1 MLPAKWQDMS
11 ILQRKSSF
19 YLNAARVTGAIAT
32 VIVALPGL
40 TAEKKQYVP
49 LVPVSKTSS
58 KAPTKKGVAVKNVAK
73 AAPAVGAKSKISFN
87 EQIRPILSNS
97 CFACHGPD
105 DKKRFAGLR
114 LDTREGA
121 IAEEDGSAAIV
132 PGKPE
137 KSVLMER
144 VTAHDP
150 EERMPPADSKKPL
163 LTLAQI
169 ALLRQWIIEGAD
181 YEPHW
186 AFAPL
191 RDAKPPVVR
200 NTKWPR
206 NSIDN
211 FILARLEKENVQP
224 AKEADRTTLIRR
236 VYLDLT
242 GLLPTP
248 AEVREFV
255 ADRRPNAYEVV
266 VDRLLKSPHYGE
278 RWGRHW
284 LDQARYADSNGYTFD
299 NERTMWPYRDWVIK
313 AVNDDMPFDQFTI
326 EQLAGDLLPDAK
338 KPQLIATAFH
348 RNTGINEEGGT
359 NPEQFRN
366 EAVVDR
372 TNTTSTV
379 WLGLTSGCAQC
390 HTHKFDPIT
399 HREYFEMFAFFN
411 HTEDANN
418 RGPTVPV
425 AKGEVFGE
433 NKTPEPPL
441 EVQQAA
447 WEKQELA
454 RLKVP
459 VGGVE
464 AAQWAPAEY
473 VEFMTENNAGFKLLP
488 DNSLLSDER
497 GGSNDTYRVVA
508 KSTLEQVAALR
519 LRVLP
524 HESLPR
530 NGPGTAANGNF
541 VLTTIEVTLDGKPIK
556 IASASADHEQPGYP
570 AAAALDDKANT
581 GWAINAPPGSKVKVN
596 SEHEAVFYFEKPIA
610 PNGKTLQVRLKHELN
625 DRYLIGRFDL
635 AFCATAPPPPMSEAT
650 AALLAALQVAPEKRS
665 AAQQAT
671 IREAFLP
678 NRPQPNTVDLMV
690 MKERAEP
697 RQTFIWQR
705 GDFLRPDTKVGPLE
719 PNVLRVLPPL
729 KAQGRA
735 TRLDLARWLVRE
747 DNPLTPRVT
756 MNRVWMR
763 YFGNGI
769 VETDDD
775 FGSQGAQPS
784 HPELL
789 DWLGREFMR
798 RKWSLKA
805 MHRLIVTSATYRQS
819 SKIRPELQEKDP
831 LNRLLARQIR
841 LRVEAEIVRDA
852 ALSASGLL
860 TPTIGGPGVRPPQP
874 PGVYAFTQQKKT
886 WTPSEGPDRF
896 RRALYTVFYRSAPYP
911 LFGTFDSSDFQ
922 TTCTRRTRSNTPLQ
936 SLTLANDPAFLEI
949 TQGLAARV
957 LREIKGNETKNETTK
972 EKEAS
977 DAALLDRQ
985 LKHAFFL
992 SLSRSPSEKELS
1004 ILRNHYHRQRR
1015 VFTEKPAAA
1024 AAFLSTE
1031 LKQGDQASAAALVS
1045 VARAIINTDAFITR
1059 E

>member
-1 MLPAKWQDMS
+1 MP
-11 ILQRKSSF
+11 LQSPSP
-19 YLNAARVTGAIAT
+19 YSVNHLWAVLGVVLVGVT
-32 VIVALPGL
+32 LPGL
-40 TAEKKQYVP
+40 TAEPKKYVP
-49 LVPVSKTSS
+49 VVSK
-58 KAPTKKGVAVKNVAK
+58 AAAKKVAAK
-73 AAPAVGAKSKISFN
+73 AAPAVARKNKIGFN
-87 EQIRPILSNS
+87 DQIRPILSNS

-121 IAEEDGSAAIV
+121 IEETDGVAAIV

-144 VTAHDP
+144 VAAHDL
-150 EERMPPADSKKPL
+150 EERMPPPESKKPY
-163 LTLAQI
+163 LTAAQI
-169 ALLRQWIIEGAD
+169 ALLRQWITEGAD

-200 NTKWPR
+200 NVRWPR

-211 FILARLEKENVQP
+211 FILARLEKEGLQP
-224 AKEADRTTLIRR
+224 APEADRATLIRR

-242 GLLPTP
+242 GLLPSP
-248 AEVREFV
+248 SEVRAFV
-255 ADRRPNAYEVV
+255 GDRRPNAYEVV
-266 VDRLLKSPHYGE
+266 VDGLLKSPHYGE

-284 LDQARYADSNGYTFD
+284 LDQARYADSSGYTVD

-326 EQLAGDLLPDAK
+326 EQLAGDLLPNAQK
-338 KPQLIATAFH
+338 SQLIATAFH
-348 RNTGINEEGGT
+348 RNTGINEEGGV
-359 NPEQFRN
+359 NAEQFRN

-372 TNTTSTV
+372 TNTTATV
-379 WLGLTSGCAQC
+379 WLGLTTGCAQC

-399 HREYFEMFAFFN
+399 HREYYEMFAFFN

-418 RGPTVPV
+418 RGPTVQV

-433 NKTPEPPL
+433 TRPAETML
-441 EVQQAA
+441 AAQQTA
-447 WEKQELA
+447 WEKQELT
-454 RLKVP
+454 RLTAPVADGNPVQWVP
-459 VGGVE
+459 
-464 AAQWAPAEY
+464 AQYVEY
-473 VEFMTENNAGFKLLP
+473 VTEGNAGFKLLP
-488 DNSLLSDER
+488 DNSLLSDGR
-497 GGSNDTYRVVA
+497 GGPNDTYRVVA
-508 KSTLEQVAALR
+508 KSTLEKVAVLR

-524 HESLPR
+524 HESLPK

-541 VLTTIEVTLDGKPIK
+541 VLTAVEVTLDGKPVK
-556 IASASADHEQPGYP
+556 IATASADHEQPGYP
-570 AAAALDDKANT
+570 AAATLDGKGPT
-581 GWAINAPPGSKVKVN
+581 GWAINAPPNSKVKVN
-596 SEHEAVFYFEKPIA
+596 SAHEAVFYFEKPIVPGDKA
-610 PNGKTLQVRLKHELN
+610 LQVRLKHELN

-635 AFCATAPPPPMSEAT
+635 AFSATAPPPPISEST
-650 AALLAALQVAPEKRS
+650 AALLEALKVPSDKRS
-665 AAQQAT
+665 DKQRST
-671 IREAFLP
+671 ILEAYLP
-678 NRPQPNTVDLMV
+678 NRPQQPNTVELMV
-690 MKERAEP
+690 MKERAQP
-697 RQTFIWQR
+697 RQTLILQR

-719 PNVLRVLPPL
+719 GNVLRVLPPL

-735 TRLDLARWLVRE
+735 TRLDLARWIVRE

-763 YFGNGI
+763 YFGQGI

-789 DWLGREFMR
+789 DWLGREWMR
-798 RKWSLKA
+798 RKWSMKA
-805 MHRLIVTSATYRQS
+805 MHRQIVTSATYRQS

-831 LNRLLARQIR
+831 LNRLLARQGR
-841 LRVEAEIVRDA
+841 LRVEAEIVRDQ

-874 PGVYAFTQQKKT
+874 AGVYAFTQTKKV
-886 WTPSEGPDRF
+886 WTASEGADRY
-896 RRALYTVFYRSAPYP
+896 RRAMYTVFYRSAPYP
-911 LFGTFDSSDFQ
+911 LLGTFDSPDFQ
-922 TTCTRRTRSNTPLQ
+922 TTCTRRPRSNTPLQ

-949 TQGLAARV
+949 TQGLTARV
-957 LREIKGNETKNETTK
+957 LREVKTDGATKDKKSSE
-972 EKEAS
+972 
-977 DAALLDRQ
+977 AALLDRQ

-992 SLSRSPSEKELS
+992 SLSRSPSAKELS
-1004 ILRNHYHRQRR
+1004 ILRSYYNRQKRL
-1015 VFTEKPAAA
+1015 FGAKPNAAA
-1024 AAFLSTE
+1024 ALLSAE
-1031 LKQGDQASAAALVS
+1031 LKQGDQISAAALVC
-1045 VARAIINTDAFITR
+1045 VARAILNADAFVTR